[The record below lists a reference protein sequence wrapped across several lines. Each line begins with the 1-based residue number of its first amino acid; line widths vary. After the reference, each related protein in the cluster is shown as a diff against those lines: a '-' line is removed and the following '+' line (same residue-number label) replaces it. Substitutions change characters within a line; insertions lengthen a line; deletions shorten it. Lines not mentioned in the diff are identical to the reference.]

1 MNLKVHNLIKNSP
14 TYNNEITIKIDVE
27 NSTVGDLK
35 KLIYT
40 ELNLENIINYNNI
53 GLSYSLYDQNKK
65 TLLSKT
71 LEDKFLIN

>member
-1 MNLKVHNLIKNSP
+1 MNIKVHNLIKNSP
-14 TYNNEITIKIDVE
+14 TYNNETTIKIDVE

-53 GLSYSLYDQNKK
+53 GLSYSLYDQNKIRIN
-65 TLLSKT
+65 LS
-71 LEDKFLIN
+71 

>member
-1 MNLKVHNLIKNSP
+1 MNIKVHNLIQNSP
-14 TYNNEITIKIDVE
+14 TYNQEITIKIDVE

-53 GLSYSLYDQNKK
+53 GLSYSLYNQNKK
-65 TLLSKT
+65 S
-71 LEDKFLIN
+71 